1 MSDEKKKGL
10 IGKILEATDVRL
22 EKYISD
28 SRADM
33 VRKSR
38 DNELMDFN
46 DGFYRRSFYAP
57 LHDAYYE
64 SAGYKE
70 KPTRIDFNVL
80 KLMSYRDTIIASI
93 IQTRTNQLCLF
104 SRPQKNKY
112 SEGFIIRRKRDRD
125 QSLDDDEN
133 KIKELEQQDKAIID
147 ELTEFISNCGHMNDR
162 PQTELLSLDVFLRK
176 AARDRLTYDQVAI
189 EKIHDNADKLHHFL
203 PVDAGTIR
211 FASNKGQDTST
222 ASATGAQS
230 YNNITRPDN
239 EEERK
244 EAQENNNLYAQVID
258 NRVVRG
264 FTADDLIFRMG
275 NPVNDIYANGYSVG
289 ELELL
294 VSTITSHLQAE
305 TYNKLFFTQGHV
317 TKGILH
323 FQADVPQRKLK
334 ALRQQWDAQ
343 TSGNVNSWRT
353 PIFAGSDKISWIPLT
368 QSNRD
373 IEYSNWMNYL
383 IKIACAIYCISP
395 EEIGFDIAKDAGSP
409 GGVFQSQNETR
420 MKHSKDKG
428 LRPLLRFFEDLI
440 NEEIID
446 KVNNE
451 FCLEFVGLDAESRV
465 QEVERENKEV
475 RYSKTIDEIRAEDG
489 MEPLGPERGGHLILD
504 PQYVQWISQFGE
516 FEAEKKQEAIPEG
529 GEFGPEEDQGFGALN
544 EEESGEPEGEMQ
556 RSLKKSKSPKLIKV
570 EWYKK

>member
-1 MSDEKKKGL
+1 MSGEKKKGL
-10 IGKILEATDVRL
+10 IGKILEATDMSL

-33 VRKSR
+33 TRKAQ
-38 DNELMDFN
+38 DGALMDDA
-46 DGFYRRSFYAP
+46 DGFYRRSYYAP
-57 LHDAYYE
+57 LHDAYYQ
-64 SAGYKE
+64 AAVYKE
-70 KPTRIDFNVL
+70 KPTRIDFSIL

-93 IQTRTNQLCLF
+93 IQTRINQLCLF

-112 SEGFIIRRKRDRD
+112 TEGFIIRRKKERD
-125 QSLDDDEN
+125 QSLQDDEN

-147 ELTEFISNCGHMNDR
+147 QLTEFISNCGHMNDR
-162 PQTELLSLDVFLRK
+162 PQTELLSFEAFLRR
-176 AARDRLTYDQVAI
+176 AARDRLTYDQVAV
-189 EKIHDNADKLHHFL
+189 EKINDNADKLHHFI
-203 PVDAGTIR
+203 PVDSGTIR
-211 FASNKGQDTST
+211 FASKVGQDVAT
-222 ASATGAQS
+222 ASDANSQS
-230 YNNITRPDN
+230 HNNLVRQDT

-244 EAQENNNLYAQVID
+244 EAEENENMYAQVID
-258 NRVVRG
+258 ARVVRG
-264 FTADDLIFRMG
+264 FTSEDLIFRMG

-395 EEIGFDIAKDAGSP
+395 EEIGFDIAKEAGSP

-420 MKHSKDKG
+420 IKHSKDKG
-428 LRPLLRFFEDLI
+428 LRPLLRFFEDFI

-446 KVNNE
+446 KINNE

-489 MEPLGPERGGHLILD
+489 MEPLGPEKGGHLILD

-516 FEAEKKQEAIPEG
+516 FESERKQESMMGG
-529 GEFGPEEDQGFGALN
+529 GEFEPG
-544 EEESGEPEGEMQ
+544 EEEGFEVPSEGEEQ
-556 RSLKKSKSPKLIKV
+556 GEEVERSLKKSKSPKLIKI